1 MAFFASV
8 TGSAA
13 VSIQR
18 GFDAANQDR
27 PGEGLGQKA
36 NSPGPQCPGTDAL
49 IGEGGNKDKRHL
61 VTSRTHMRQQVQT
74 AHAGHLYICNDT

>member
-13 VSIQR
+13 APIQR

-27 PGEGLGQKA
+27 PGEGLGQEA
-36 NSPGPQCPGTDAL
+36 NSPGPQRPGTDAL
-49 IGEGGNKDKRHL
+49 IGEGGDKDKRHL
-61 VTSRTHMRQQVQT
+61 VTSRTHMR
-74 AHAGHLYICNDT
+74 